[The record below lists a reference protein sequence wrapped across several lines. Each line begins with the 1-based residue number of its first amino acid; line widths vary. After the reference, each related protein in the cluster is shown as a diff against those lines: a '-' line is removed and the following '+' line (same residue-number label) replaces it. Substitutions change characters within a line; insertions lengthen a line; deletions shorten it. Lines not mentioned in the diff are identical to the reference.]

1 MSNIDDNQKNELLNK
16 IKRIELSD
24 TISQFMEKCNDNFFV
39 ISDNGGGPAG
49 VEGEKGSQG
58 VPTKPK
64 VPIHVW
70 KKGNEYSI
78 ETESKELV
86 YELECNP
93 YELYKYK
100 YQEGH
105 LILLENAHV
114 YRLEVDENNNLTP
127 KFLLQMNTFD
137 PDSVIDGKSAYIHIA
152 FADSSDGNTGFRL
165 SENLSEDENKKYM
178 GIYSDNVE
186 ASSNKPTSYT
196 WLKIIGEKGEKGDTP
211 TSTSVEAIGYSL
223 KDLDLKSGEWKSSIS
238 ELGTLKPGLI
248 IYIKNKYTWGDNSV
262 SYGKTVT
269 MTGTQGVKGD
279 KGDIG
284 PKGDDGNSIKILGSK
299 NNESELPMS
308 DNKIGDSYLID
319 GHLWVW
325 SDKNWIEVGE
335 IKGPKGDDGRVLF
348 YLGSFKDG
356 TLTEDTVT
364 GYLDKYR
371 CDYYIDTNDVA
382 WMRTGE
388 AKSAIG
394 QQDGSM
400 NNNSEWIKTEK
411 IGLLNDGSISGEMIN
426 KNSFSKEIFNAVNAT
441 KINAEQIQLR
451 YFDDTTEEY
460 IVNAGLSGTKDDNI
474 LLWGGGTYS
483 EAVSAAADDND
494 YYKQPD
500 KGNEQITTLIKKD
513 GQGKIGIFKISDTQ
527 AVVDVPN
534 QGKVII
540 DTSESDGGIRL
551 FNNDGALVSGIILGS
566 ISGYSSAPLEDSKTT
581 EDINVEYSRINFT
594 IRNQYENSINI
605 VKESGDIPK
614 AGVIEEYEGNYK
626 KTTTTKVFKSKSLN
640 VKPIYIDGEID
651 VNVESGRTPYGT
663 INISFKDSNGTEDT
677 EPSPYILQFNSV
689 DGDYYHYKAV
699 IPDSELFS
707 DGSYKEYE
715 GTITVYITLNLE
727 GTDVVI
733 NSSSLRLSQTD
744 INSETYTVTSETTYE
759 YNPCTLVG
767 KDGFVSILDN
777 NKYFIIDNSGKD
789 QKILASGLPTYEA
802 NTNPSNIKNLEKGQ
816 LYVLGGELRIQQ

>member
-186 ASSNKPTSYT
+186 VSSNKPTSYT

-500 KGNEQITTLIKKD
+500 KGDEQITTLIKKD

-534 QGKVII
+534 HGKVII
-540 DTSESDGGIRL
+540 DASESDGGIRL
-551 FNNDGALVSGIILGS
+551 FNNDGALISGIILGS
-566 ISGYSSAPLEDSKTT
+566 ISGYSSAPLEDSETT
-581 EDINVEYSRINFT
+581 KEIYIEYSKISG
-594 IRNQYENSINI
+594 SIDVGDNGFSI
-605 VKESGDIPK
+605 DYKSGDVPK
-614 AGVIEEYEGNYK
+614 DSVIEEYEGNYK
-626 KTTTTKVFKSKSLN
+626 KTTSTEIISSSMYIG
-640 VKPIYIDGEID
+640 PIFVNGEID
-651 VNVESGRTPYGT
+651 VEVLYGSEPSG
-663 INISFKDSNGTEDT
+663 IIECVLSDSNGTELSDQHHIT
-677 EPSPYILQFNSV
+677 FDNFGGSNSRYRAELSGVPILTGSSNFN
-689 DGDYYHYKAV
+689 GD
-699 IPDSELFS
+699 
-707 DGSYKEYE
+707 
-715 GTITVYITLNLE
+715 ITVTITLNLE
-727 GTDVVI
+727 GTDFVV
-733 NSSSLRLSQTD
+733 NSCNLNVSQDKSS
-744 INSETYTVTSETTYE
+744 NKKTYTVSTKTTYE

-777 NKYFIIDNSGKD
+777 KKYFVIDNSGGN

-816 LYVLGGELRIQQ
+816 LYVLGGVLRIQQ